1 MRTPLAEKYRPTTLD
16 DVVGQEKA
24 VGTLRKL
31 RGGFAGRAF
40 WVSGP
45 SGTGKTTL
53 ARIIA
58 GEVADPSMTVELAA
72 RDLTADRMR
81 DIVDT
86 LGLYGWGK
94 GGRAVIVNEAHGLGR
109 AMIERLLDA
118 LESIPGHGVWVFT
131 TTKAGEEGL
140 FEDQADAGP
149 LLSRCVKVTTTNQ
162 GFAEAFAVR
171 AFEIAQA
178 EGLDG
183 VPQSEY
189 VKLARKCKNNARAM
203 LQAIDA
209 GELIGGAA

>member
-1 MRTPLAEKYRPTTLD
+1 MRLPLTEKYRPTKLD
-16 DVVGQEKA
+16 DVIGQDKA
-24 VGTLRKL
+24 VATLRKL
-31 RGGFAGRAF
+31 RGGFAGRSF

-58 GEVADPSMTVELAA
+58 GEVAD
-72 RDLTADRMR
+72 RMR
-81 DIVDT
+81 EIIDT

-118 LESIPGHGVWVFT
+118 LESIPGHGVWIFT
-131 TTKAGEEGL
+131 TTKDGEEGL
-140 FEDQADAGP
+140 FEDQQDAGP
-149 LLSRCVKVTTTNQ
+149 LLSRCVKVRTTNQ

>member
-1 MRTPLAEKYRPTTLD
+1 MRLPLTEKYRPTTLD
-16 DVVGQEKA
+16 EVIGQEKA
-24 VGTLRKL
+24 VTTLRKL

-58 GEVADPSMTVELAA
+58 GEVADPSMVVELTA
-72 RDLTADRMR
+72 RDLTTDRMR
-81 DIVDT
+81 DIIDT

-94 GGRAVIVNEAHGLGR
+94 GGRAVIVNEMHGASR
-109 AMIERLLDA
+109 ATIERLLDA
-118 LESIPGHGVWVFT
+118 LESIPQHAVWVFT
-131 TTKAGEEGL
+131 TTRVGEEGL
-140 FEDQADAGP
+140 FEDQQDAGP

-171 AFEIAQA
+171 AHTIARA

-183 VPQSEY
+183 VPLSEY

-209 GELIGGAA
+209 GEFVGGAA

>member
-1 MRTPLAEKYRPTTLD
+1 MRTPLTEKYRPTTLD
-16 DVVGQEKA
+16 EVIGQDKA
-24 VGTLRKL
+24 VATLRKL

-58 GEVADPSMTVELAA
+58 GTIAEPTMTVELAA
-72 RDLTADRMR
+72 RDLTAERMR
-81 DIVDT
+81 DIIDT

-109 AMIERLLDA
+109 VMIERLLDA
-118 LESIPGHGVWVFT
+118 LESIPEHAVWIFT

-140 FEDQADAGP
+140 FEDQQDAGP

-171 AFEIAQA
+171 AHTIAQA

-183 VPQSEY
+183 VPVSDY

-209 GELIGGAA
+209 GEFVGAPD